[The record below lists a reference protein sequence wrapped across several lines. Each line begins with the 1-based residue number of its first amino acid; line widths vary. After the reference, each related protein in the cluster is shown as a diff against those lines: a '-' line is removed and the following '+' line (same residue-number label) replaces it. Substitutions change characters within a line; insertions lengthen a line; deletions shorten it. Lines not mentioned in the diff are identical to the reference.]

1 MDLQDARWIRRDR
14 LTIDGRSDEV
24 LDVYAAT
31 LSELVEASWMQVV
44 FSRERGAVALYLL
57 GNGRDG

>member
-1 MDLQDARWIRRDR
+1 MMTALIGLAVAE
-14 LTIDGRSDEV
+14 IDGRSDKV